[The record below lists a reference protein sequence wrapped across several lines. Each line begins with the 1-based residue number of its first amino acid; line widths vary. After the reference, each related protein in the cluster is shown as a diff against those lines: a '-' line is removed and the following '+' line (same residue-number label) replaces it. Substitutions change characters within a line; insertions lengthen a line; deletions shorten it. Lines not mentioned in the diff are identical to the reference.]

1 MDSAKITFEKKT
13 QTLKDGR
20 KTDTW
25 ATHYVAWAD
34 LPALSVREQT
44 DVHNRSLI
52 DAITLEVRMCEKVKE
67 ITANLK
73 DFRVVYDGRT
83 YTINSTDKSRKRQG
97 WIRLLASRAD

>member
-1 MDSAKITFEKKT
+1 MDSARITFEKKK
-13 QTLKDGR
+13 QGLKDGR
-20 KTDTW
+20 KTETW

-67 ITANLK
+67 VTANLK
-73 DFRVVYDGRT
+73 GFRVIYDGRP
-83 YTINSTDKSRKRQG
+83 YTIKSTDKSRKRQG
-97 WIRLLASRAD
+97 WIRLLASRTD